1 MFPRKK
7 NSISLLTLF
16 WFVIVFFGVSSAQG
30 GEKITIKIPKVEK
43 NVREKSGSNVSKDVN
58 DKNKRSVEKDD
69 NEKVDYIYDPANKI
83 DPFKSFISI
92 KEELE
97 GETEEEPR
105 TYLETLDISQLTV
118 SAIVLS
124 GKENWALIR
133 DSKGDGHIIKIG
145 IPIGKSR
152 GKVIRISKNE
162 VVVREY
168 YKDIK
173 GKKIIRDVSM
183 KLPSID
189 KIKKQ

>member
-1 MFPRKK
+1 MFPRKE
-7 NSISLLTLF
+7 NSISLFTLF
-16 WFVIVFFGVSSAQG
+16 CFAMVFFGISNAQAT
-30 GEKITIKIPKVEK
+30 EKITVKIPKVEK
-43 NVREKSGSNVSKDVN
+43 NVREKSENNASKDIN
-58 DKNKRSVEKDD
+58 GKNEGSAEKDD
-69 NEKVDYIYDPANKI
+69 IEKVVYFYDPTNKI

-92 KEELE
+92 KEELGE
-97 GETEEEPR
+97 ETEEEPR

-124 GKENWALIR
+124 GKGNWALIR

-162 VVVREY
+162 VTIREF

-183 KLPSID
+183 KLPSVD
-189 KIKKQ
+189 EIKKQ

>member
-1 MFPRKK
+1 MLPRKE
-7 NSISLLTLF
+7 NSIPLLTLF
-16 WFVIVFFGVSSAQG
+16 CFAIVFFGISNVQA
-30 GEKITIKIPKVEK
+30 GEKITIKIPKAEK
-43 NVREKSGSNVSKDVN
+43 NVREKFGISTSKDVN
-58 DKNKRSVEKDD
+58 DKNEGSAEKNDI
-69 NEKVDYIYDPANKI
+69 EKVVYSYDPTNKI

-97 GETEEEPR
+97 EETKEEPR
-105 TYLETLDISQLTV
+105 TYLETLDISQLTI

-133 DSKGDGHIIKIG
+133 DSKGDGHIVKVG
-145 IPIGKSR
+145 TSVGKSR

-162 VVVREY
+162 LMVREY

-173 GKKIIRDVSM
+173 GKKITRDVSI

>member
-1 MFPRKK
+1 MLPRKK

-16 WFVIVFFGVSSAQG
+16 CFAIVFSGVSNVQAG
-30 GEKITIKIPKVEK
+30 KKITIKIPKAEK
-43 NVREKSGSNVSKDVN
+43 NVREKSGTSASKDVN
-58 DKNKRSVEKDD
+58 DKNEGAAEKNDI
-69 NEKVDYIYDPANKI
+69 EKVVYSYDPANKI

-97 GETEEEPR
+97 EETKEEPR
-105 TYLETLDISQLTV
+105 TYLETLDISQLTI

-133 DSKGDGHIIKIG
+133 DSKGDGHIVKVG
-145 IPIGKSR
+145 TPVGKSR

-162 VVVREY
+162 LIVREY

-173 GKKIIRDVSM
+173 GKKITRDVSI

-189 KIKKQ
+189 KIKEK